1 MRPDDFDAIT
11 FDVYGTLID
20 WEPSILARLRACV
33 DSQGADGQG
42 ATPTDAELIDAFDRA
57 RAHYQMLSPARPYP
71 RILELAIAY
80 VAGEWGGRVDPGEQ
94 QAFGASVGEWPAYDD
109 SVAAL
114 ARLKERFMLG
124 ALTNM
129 DDASFALSRARLH
142 EPFEI
147 LVTAERAGAYKPSLR
162 HFVLSLT
169 DLAARGIPPHRVLHV
184 AQSRRADV
192 RPCNLLGQPVV
203 HIDRSGKALGHT
215 GFGAELAVPDATYPT
230 MAAFVQAFVD

>member
-20 WEPSILARLRACV
+20 WEPSILARLRAW
-33 DSQGADGQG
+33 ADGNEVL
-42 ATPTDAELIDAFDRA
+42 PSDAELIDAFDRA
-57 RAHYQMLSPARPYP
+57 RAHYQMLPPARPYP
-71 RILELAIAY
+71 RILELSLAY
-80 VAGEWGGRVDPGEQ
+80 VAGEWGGRVAPEDQ
-94 QAFGASVGEWPAYDD
+94 AAFGASVDEWPAYDD

-114 ARLKERFMLG
+114 ARLKERFVLG

-129 DDASFALSRARLH
+129 DDASFAHSRARLG

-169 DLAARGIPPHRVLHV
+169 DFAARGIPPHRVLHV

-230 MAAFVQAFVD
+230 MAAFVAAFLG